1 MIRSDEIEEL
11 LARGSVQRP
20 IPDEK
25 QLHFISW
32 LKKRG
37 GLRQIKFCEKKCAQH
52 DLDLEQ
58 MIDGLGIDILGIYR
72 SGAGNLVVRL
82 NDLVWA
88 DKWMRVFGLEMPH
101 HAQQKKYL

>member
-1 MIRSDEIEEL
+1 MHAEEIEEL
-11 LARGSVQRP
+11 LARGLVQRP
-20 IPDEK
+20 IPEEH

-37 GLRQIKFCEKKCAQH
+37 GLRQIKFCEKKCAQYG
-52 DLDLEQ
+52 LDLER
-58 MIDGLGIDILGIYR
+58 MVDKLGIDILGIYR

-82 NDLVWA
+82 NDMVWA
-88 DKWMRVFGLEMPH
+88 DKWMRVSGLEMPH